1 MPTYLQPPPVDYDAL
16 EPFLDGDVNGEKWQE
31 EMAELARRAAIDAAA
46 EQLLMSWDVQ
56 RRAKELDTERSGVH
70 NGWTPVD
77 LEDLFD
83 TEQIEPTVGEFINS
97 DTSNG
102 GGVFY
107 AGKVNEIHGPSE
119 SGKTMVVL
127 AVAAQEIRA
136 GNHVAMVDFEDDGR
150 SIINRLRFV
159 FGLERAE
166 IVKQFHYYHPDSAF
180 NDDALNSIA
189 DIESL
194 SMVVIDAVTEGMSIA
209 GLDGRNE
216 NEVAQWY
223 NVFPK
228 KIARLGPAVV
238 LVDHTTHD
246 RTDRQIGSQHKKS
259 AVDGVSYTAEPVA
272 PFVKGGRGQLRIKV
286 AKDKPGG
293 VRPMALPQGEG
304 KQFWRGDFRI
314 DGRGSV
320 AQPRVELFGVDP
332 QLFEIKD
339 SQVEGKARDVT
350 DVFIPPPS
358 QLVVLEILAE
368 SNEWMSAQSIMEWH
382 NDQLEPKDP
391 RRMGRTDPR
400 KLAVK
405 LIQRGLAERRD
416 GSGSVAYRVTAD
428 GRHSVNA
435 AANERAKGLQSPLP
449 DPSETGD

>member
-1 MPTYLQPPPVDYDAL
+1 MNVYLQPPEVDYAAL
-16 EPFLDGDVNGEKWQE
+16 EPFLDGDINGEKWQ
-31 EMAELARRAAIDAAA
+31 AEQEAALRAAAIEAGA
-46 EQLLMSWDVQ
+46 EELLLYWDKT
-56 RRAKELDTERSGVH
+56 RRAKELDAERSGAH
-70 NGWTPVD
+70 NSWDPVEID
-77 LEDLFD
+77 QLFD
-83 TEQIEPTVGEFINS
+83 TEQAIPDVGEFIES

-127 AVAAQEIRA
+127 AVAAQEIRR

-150 SIINRLRFV
+150 SIVNRLRYV
-159 FGLERAE
+159 FGLDRDD
-166 IVKQFHYYHPDSAF
+166 IVKRFHYYHPDSAF
-180 NDDALNSIA
+180 NDKALDSIA
-189 DIESL
+189 SIEML
-194 SMVVIDAVTEGMSIA
+194 TMVVIDAVTEGMSIA

-223 NVFPK
+223 NTFPK
-228 KIARLGPAVV
+228 KIAQLGPAVV

-259 AVDGVSYTAEPVA
+259 AVDGVSYTAEPVS
-272 PFVKGGRGQLRIKV
+272 PFVKGGRGHLRLKI

-293 VRPMALPQGEG
+293 VRPMALPQGDG
-304 KQFWRGDFRI
+304 KQFWRGDFHI
-314 DGRGSV
+314 DGRG
-320 AQPRVELFGVDP
+320 AAEHPRVELFGVDP
-332 QLFEIKD
+332 QMFEIKD
-339 SQVEGKARDVT
+339 SQTQGKARDVT
-350 DVFIPPPS
+350 DVFVPPPA

-368 SNEWMSAQSIMEWH
+368 SNEWMSAQAIMEWH

-416 GSGSVAYRVTAD
+416 SAGSVAYRVTAD
-428 GRHSVNA
+428 GRHSANA
-435 AANERAKGLQSPLP
+435 AANERAKDPQRALP
-449 DPSETGD
+449 DPPESDD